1 MSNWTQEFRLKII
14 ALTLE
19 ANWWAQYADL
29 IQPEFFENEG
39 EITLVKSIISF
50 YGKYRRPPQLDE
62 ILTYISNI
70 DSPKKE
76 RLREATDLAERVYEG
91 YKRWELSYARD
102 EVLEFARIQALKIA
116 MLEAIDK
123 IEEGDVEGIDRDISK
138 ALGIGIERKST
149 RLVRDVDEWLY
160 AIGLE
165 DNKIPTGLYHC
176 DLMLDGGLSRGE
188 CGVVIAPPNYGKSQA
203 LVNIGF
209 GAAFSG
215 FNVAHMTFEISQEK
229 TAKRYGARTAFEWL
243 KRGQPIDE
251 YREKF
256 LRHASRMLQG
266 DIDIF
271 GASPGTVSADGI
283 RRYLDILQQS
293 EFPLD
298 ELLLDYADLMKL
310 PKAENTFL
318 QHGENYTRLITIA
331 KDYNLAL
338 WTASQSH
345 RGSLRKLTI
354 DLDDIA
360 ESFNKA
366 ARADVVLTWCQTPEE
381 EDDHEMRFFC
391 AKNRDGLKHWYAR
404 CKVHD
409 NAHALVSKEVLWGSD
424 LVQENTEKRKANRQ

>member
-1 MSNWTQEFRLKII
+1 MSNWTQDFRLKII

-19 ANWWAQYADL
+19 ANWWAHYDGL

-39 EITLVKSIISF
+39 EITLVKSILEF
-50 YGKYRRPPQLDE
+50 QAKYKRPPQLDE
-62 ILTYISNI
+62 IITYISSIN
-70 DSPKKE
+70 SPKKE
-76 RLREATDLAERVYEG
+76 RLKESTDLAERVYEG
-91 YKRWELSYARD
+91 YTRWDLSYARD

-123 IEEGDVEGIDRDISK
+123 IEEGDVEGIDRDIAK
-138 ALGIGIERKST
+138 ALETGIKRNST
-149 RLVRDVDEWLY
+149 RLVRDVDDWMY

-188 CGVVIAPPNYGKSQA
+188 CGVIIAPPNYGKSQS

-229 TAKRYGARTAFEWL
+229 TAKRYAARVAFEWL
-243 KRGQPIDE
+243 KRGQAVDE

-256 LRHASRMLQG
+256 LKNASRMLQG

-271 GASPGTVSADGI
+271 GASPGSVARDGI

-293 EFPLD
+293 DFPVD
-298 ELLLDYADLMKL
+298 ELVVDYADLMKL
-310 PKAENTFL
+310 PRGDNMFER
-318 QHGENYTRLITIA
+318 HGENYTGLIQIA

-391 AKNRDGLKHWYAR
+391 AKNRDGLKHWYVR

-409 NAHALVSKEVLWGSD
+409 NAHAIVSKEVLWGSD
-424 LVQENTEKRKANRQ
+424 LVKETTDKRKVGKV